1 MQSYEIIE
9 VMESSADGLFNTIFG
24 LSENVL
30 NNKPAPGKWSVKE
43 VLVHLLDSELV
54 FSYRLR
60 KVAAEPGSK
69 LQAFDQDLWANN
81 LAYSS
86 QDFRLVTD
94 TFRILRI
101 NTIMLLKNVKS
112 EQWNYKGI
120 HEERGEMT
128 FAQIAEYLA
137 KHTQHHVEQIKKIKD
152 L

>member
-1 MQSYEIIE
+1 
-9 VMESSADGLFNTIFG
+9 
-24 LSENVL
+24 
-30 NNKPAPGKWSVKE
+30 
-43 VLVHLLDSELV
+43 LV

-69 LQAFDQDLWANN
+69 LQAFDQDLWANH
-81 LAYSS
+81 LGYSY

-101 NTIMLLKNVKS
+101 NTVALLKNVKP
-112 EQWNYKGI
+112 EQWKNKGF

-128 FAQIAEYLA
+128 FEQIAEA
-137 KHTQHHVEQIKKIKD
+137 MANHTQRHVEQIKKIKE